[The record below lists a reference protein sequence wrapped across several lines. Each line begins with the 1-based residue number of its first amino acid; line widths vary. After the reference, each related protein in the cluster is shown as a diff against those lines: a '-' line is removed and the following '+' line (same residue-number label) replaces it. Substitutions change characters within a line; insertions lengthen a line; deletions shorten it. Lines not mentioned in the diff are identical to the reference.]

1 MNKTR
6 LLMFCVLLVSS
17 TAFANPIRT
26 VQLFSAERAGGHV
39 RLTYVTNYYS
49 GPVVSAFHGT
59 SHSDWFQT
67 GDSRSE
73 DTGSGSQSMPYQY
86 LCDCHVPAGD
96 LEYWLGFSNTAD
108 LRATVTS
115 NGGTAFNACDA
126 PCALA
131 DSRDAG
137 GDAAGSP
144 TGGTSGT
151 RDEGG
156 GCAIASRG
164 GRGALSSLV
173 WLGLAALVLCRRR

>member
-39 RLTYVTNYYS
+39 RLSYVTNYYT

-73 DTGSGSQSMPYQY
+73 DTGSGTQSMPYQY

-96 LEYWLGFSNTAD
+96 LEYWLGFSSTAD

-115 NGGTAFNACDA
+115 NGGTASNACDA

-144 TGGTSGT
+144 TGGTSEPADGS
-151 RDEGG
+151 GW
-156 GCAIASRG
+156 CAIAPRG
-164 GRGALSSLV
+164 GSGALALLFASSLV
-173 WLGLAALVLCRRR
+173 VLVLRRRR